1 MGRGALGIWL
11 GVVLL
16 LLPGCGPSGSRQPE
30 SEQAPAAAPAP
41 ASAPAAPASPAPARS
56 DAAAAPPSAEAPAAG
71 GLAGLRVYLDRY
83 PRDVDLWS
91 REPLAHR
98 LHALLGPRFDA
109 FVTNTQV
116 QGPLKEE
123 EGVFYVTGNKQY
135 SGGTDAAALVI
146 DPGDDVLW
154 VWLMVDGRTEI
165 LQERDG
171 VVVPL
176 PADVRVTLQNAADSR
191 GDDAGTPGD

>member
-1 MGRGALGIWL
+1 MGRGALGVLVW
-11 GVVLL
+11 VVLL

-30 SEQAPAAAPAP
+30 SGQAPAAAPAP

-56 DAAAAPPSAEAPAAG
+56 GAPAGPPGAEAPAAG

-116 QGPLKEE
+116 QGPLKEQD
-123 EGVFYVTGNKQY
+123 GVFYVTGNKQY

-154 VWLMVDGRTEI
+154 VWLMVDGKAEI

-171 VVVPL
+171 VDVPL
-176 PADVRVTLQNAADSR
+176 PTDVRVTLQNAADPRS
-191 GDDAGTPGD
+191 DDGRPPGD